1 MKDIGW
7 DVFIRAPREYFKG
20 AVPPTGADDVIL
32 EESEADHI
40 RQAVRA
46 VLHQNKKAQLQSERD
61 QLKESFDALMEAG
74 KSKLKGTR
82 AIKKKLQNAED
93 ELLAEPIDDDEL
105 FNDIKTLENLDWK
118 AISTKYFKYKYG

>member
-1 MKDIGW
+1 
-7 DVFIRAPREYFKG
+7 
-20 AVPPTGADDVIL
+20 VPPTGADDVIL
-32 EESEADHI
+32 EASEADHI

-46 VLHQNKKAQLQSERD
+46 VLHQKKKTELQSERD

-105 FNDIKTLENLDWK
+105 FNDTKTLENLDWK
-118 AISTKYFKYKYG
+118 AISKDYLNNKYG